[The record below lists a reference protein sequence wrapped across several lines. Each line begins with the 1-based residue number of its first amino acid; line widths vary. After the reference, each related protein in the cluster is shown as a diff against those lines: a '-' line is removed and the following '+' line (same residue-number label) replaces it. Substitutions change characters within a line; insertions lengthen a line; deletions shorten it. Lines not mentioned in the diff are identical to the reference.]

1 MSYGEIKTTINSKVG
16 TAEFKPL
23 NELIYDN
30 FATLSDWLANGGA
43 SKVVKSVQR
52 GYVDTYELHR
62 VEGYTK
68 NISLNTI
75 NPNKALV
82 ILDFA
87 QHNKPESYTSYI
99 ISAYKI
105 TLTENSLHVY
115 QEPIYHDSPYYT
127 YLAFNWQVIEFY

>member
-1 MSYGEIKTTINSKVG
+1 MSYGEIKSTINSKIG

-52 GYVDTYELHR
+52 GYVDTSEKHR
-62 VEGYTK
+62 VEVYTN

-87 QHNKPESYTSYI
+87 QYNKSDAFVSYI
-99 ISAYKI
+99 ISTYKI
-105 TLTENSLHVY
+105 TITENSLQVY
-115 QEPIYHDSPYYT
+115 QEPVYRDSSYYT